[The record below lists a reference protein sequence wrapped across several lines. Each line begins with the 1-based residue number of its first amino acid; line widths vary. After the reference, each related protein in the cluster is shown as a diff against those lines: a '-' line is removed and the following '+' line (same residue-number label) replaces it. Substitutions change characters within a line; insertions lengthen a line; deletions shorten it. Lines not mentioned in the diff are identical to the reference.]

1 MPDDTKYTPYESL
14 EELLDDWLADNPESS
29 MQRVQAE
36 MRRSLERLKAA
47 LEKQRGHSLSKQEF
61 KTLVAKRQQLRKSPN
76 SPQAFDEWTKELE
89 RESNKMMAGL
99 RALSGRP
106 PKRKPSIEA
115 IKFPATATPIF
126 SCEQCDKGFPLEDGV
141 RVLLSAEQADQ
152 FIAEFS
158 KTVEPRTIVCS
169 SCGHEAE
176 YYPEDVALF
185 VLPEK

>member
-1 MPDDTKYTPYESL
+1 MMQARRASSSIRLEHRTHNPQVQGSNPWRPTPMQLFSVLPGRRRRTGHATVKRGGLLMPDDTKYTPYESL

-99 RALSGRP
+99 RALS
-106 PKRKPSIEA
+106 
-115 IKFPATATPIF
+115 
-126 SCEQCDKGFPLEDGV
+126 
-141 RVLLSAEQADQ
+141 
-152 FIAEFS
+152 
-158 KTVEPRTIVCS
+158 
-169 SCGHEAE
+169 
-176 YYPEDVALF
+176 
-185 VLPEK
+185 